1 VWKCS
6 SVGRLRHPSPL
17 SPDDSNRVIAKPR
30 DTLNLSI
37 AGRCA
42 AGTRNAVVRQAL
54 LKSPGTAWRLLIA
67 HAIAASGYW
76 HVKRDPQQARS
87 GENAASVAG
96 STARQAFT
104 AERQVVLGLLDQP
117 DDASVESSNGDP
129 YRTAVVFARLLALGE
144 DEVLRIAAFVM
155 AETLAAGV
163 PLVEA
168 LGIRLKVDVR
178 DLSQPDEI
186 FFDLMRGRLRECATG
201 RGRRQARR
209 RRQSLRAHRGAEAD
223 HLRPP
228 HRHQRPR
235 EGRVG

>member
-1 VWKCS
+1 
-6 SVGRLRHPSPL
+6 
-17 SPDDSNRVIAKPR
+17 
-30 DTLNLSI
+30 
-37 AGRCA
+37 
-42 AGTRNAVVRQAL
+42 L

-76 HVKRDPQQARS
+76 HVKRDPRQARS

-96 STARQAFT
+96 STAQQAST

-168 LGIRLKVDVR
+168 LGIRLKVD
-178 DLSQPDEI
+178 DQSPSDAN
-186 FFDLMRGRLRECATG
+186 ATG
-201 RGRRQARR
+201 N
-209 RRQSLRAHRGAEAD
+209 GAGPKKAEGNCSAPSSD
-223 HLRPP
+223 GGAISPP
-228 HRHQRPR
+228 
-235 EGRVG
+235 